1 MPFSFRDLDPST
13 RSLMVDEI
21 DAAVRDGNL
30 YYSKRFTDAGKEAW
44 PTLLREAAQG
54 YTEHWLAYQIE
65 ARRLMTGLE
74 GSRTPSGGYT
84 IKHVPYTA
92 AETLAE
98 GQFNRYY
105 ILGLCRRAA
114 TEDKAEVV
122 VYRAK
127 AVLQPRPESEALV
140 GTRLKASDLI
150 PQLRPVQTSLNHAL
164 LKPNSGLSVHL

>member
-1 MPFSFRDLDPST
+1 MPFNFRDLDAST
-13 RSLMVDEI
+13 RSFMVEEV
-21 DAAVRDGNL
+21 DAATRDGNL
-30 YYSKRFTDAGKEAW
+30 YFSKRFTDAGKAAW
-44 PTLLREAAQG
+44 PTLLREASQAH
-54 YTEHWLAYQIE
+54 TEHWLAYQIE
-65 ARRLMTGLE
+65 ARDLMTGLE

-84 IKHVPYTA
+84 IKHVPHTA

-114 TEDKAEVV
+114 TENKAEVV

-127 AVLQPRPESEALV
+127 EVLQPRPESEALV
-140 GTRLKASDLI
+140 GTRLNASDLI
-150 PQLRPVQTSLNHAL
+150 AQLRPVQSSLNHAL